1 MAARATGPMKHSRY
15 PFWLLT
21 LLAGVSALIGCA
33 PTPQRLDQ
41 DRHVGSPA
49 AITADI
55 PAPVQRVPV
64 LEPPRP
70 TAALE
75 TYSVVVT
82 DVPVRDMLF
91 ALARDA
97 KLNVDVHPSV
107 TGNVTLNAIDQS
119 LPQILDR
126 IARQVDVRFT
136 QEGDTLQVEP
146 DAPFLRNYK
155 IDYVNMAR
163 DNTSSVNVAT
173 QIATTGAAA
182 LGDGG
187 GGSGSNN
194 STTQVSSTSNH
205 QFWAT
210 LENNIRLIL
219 GNTPVAET
227 QRVTQQFNASN
238 GSTPDS
244 ESSRTTEISSE
255 AASPDVIVN
264 AESGVIS
271 VRASSRQHRQIQQFI
286 DQVMVSAQRQVLIEA
301 NVVEVKL
308 NDDYQLGVDWSLIAN
323 GAGWSVNQSLLG
335 TNLSQTPFSLLTYA
349 DRDTS
354 LGNTSST
361 IGMLRQFGD
370 IRVLSSPK
378 IMAINNQT
386 ALLKVVDNLVYFTIE
401 AETTITDGVANT
413 TFTSSV
419 HTVPVGFVMSVTP
432 QINDTDTVIL
442 NIRPTISRVIS
453 FVRDPNPALADSDV
467 ESSIPQIQV
476 REMDSILRINSGQTA
491 VLGGLIQDGVDLNRS
506 GTPLLSELPGIGD
519 AFSYRN
525 NQVSKTELVI
535 FLRPKVIRDA
545 SVSGELAD
553 YRRYLPEH
561 QQRSAEPER
570 LTQPLPLPGGG
581 T

>member
-1 MAARATGPMKHSRY
+1 MHT
-15 PFWLLT
+15 
-21 LLAGVSALIGCA
+21 
-33 PTPQRLDQ
+33 
-41 DRHVGSPA
+41 PA
-49 AITADI
+49 ATKADI

-107 TGNVTLNAIDQS
+107 TGNVTLNAIDQT

-163 DNTSSVNVAT
+163 DNTSSVSVAT

-182 LGDGG
+182 VGDSGG
-187 GGSGSNN
+187 ASGTNN
-194 STTQVSSTSNH
+194 STTSVTSTSN
-205 QFWAT
+205 QRFWGT
-210 LENNIRLIL
+210 LERNVRAIL
-219 GNTPVAET
+219 GDAVAADAT
-227 QRVTQQFNASN
+227 
-238 GSTPDS
+238 
-244 ESSRTTEISSE
+244 ESS
-255 AASPDVIVN
+255 AAVIVN
-264 AESGVIS
+264 AESGILS
-271 VRASSRQHRQIQQFI
+271 VRATTREHQQIQTFL
-286 DQVMVSAQRQVLIEA
+286 DQVQVNAQRQVLIEA
-301 NVVEVKL
+301 TVVEVKL
-308 NDDYQLGVDWSLIAN
+308 NDDYQLGVDWSLIAS
-323 GAGWSVNQSLLG
+323 GAGWSVNQALLG
-335 TNLSQTPFSLLTYA
+335 TNFSEEPFSLLTYA
-349 DRDTS
+349 DPDTS
-354 LGNTSST
+354 LGNTST
-361 IGMLRQFGD
+361 TVGMLRRFGD
-370 IRVLSSPK
+370 VKVLSSPK

-401 AETTITDGVANT
+401 AETTTTDGVSNT
-413 TFTSSV
+413 TYTSVV

-453 FVRDPNPALADSDV
+453 FVQDPNPSLQDV
-467 ESSIPQIQV
+467 ESSVPQIQV
-476 REMDSILRINSGQTA
+476 REMDSLLRINSGQTA
-491 VLGGLIQDGVDLNRS
+491 VLGGLIQDGVDLNRV
-506 GTPLLSELPGIGD
+506 GTPVLSELPGIGD
-519 AFSYRN
+519 AFSYRSN
-525 NQVSKTELVI
+525 AVSKTELVI
-535 FLRPKVIRDA
+535 FLRPRVIRDA
-545 SVSGELAD
+545 SISGDLAD
-553 YRRYLPEH
+553 YQHYLPDDR
-561 QQRSAEPER
+561 QPLSSEPQR
-570 LTQPLPLPGGG
+570 LTQPLPILGGG

>member
-1 MAARATGPMKHSRY
+1 MAGRTTKPMTDSHRTRWT
-15 PFWLLT
+15 FF
-21 LLAGVSALIGCA
+21 LLAGLIGLSGCTL
-33 PTPQRLDQ
+33 TPQQVDPG
-41 DRHVGSPA
+41 HVNSPVVN
-49 AITADI
+49 TADI
-55 PAPVQRVPV
+55 PAPVQRVPL
-64 LEPPRP
+64 LEPPRATP
-70 TAALE
+70 PQE

-97 KLNVDVHPSV
+97 KINIDVHPSV
-107 TGNVTLNAIDQS
+107 TGNVTLNAIDQT
-119 LPQILDR
+119 LPQLLDR
-126 IARQVDVRFT
+126 IARQADVRFT

-155 IDYVNMAR
+155 IDYVNMSR
-163 DNTSSVNVAT
+163 DSTSGVSVAT

-182 LGDGG
+182 VGDSG
-187 GGSGSNN
+187 GGSGGNN
-194 STTQVSSTSNH
+194 STTSVTSTSN
-205 QFWAT
+205 QRFWGT
-210 LENNIRLIL
+210 LERNVRAIL
-219 GNTPVAET
+219 GEAVGTDSTE
-227 QRVTQQFNASN
+227 
-238 GSTPDS
+238 GSP
-244 ESSRTTEISSE
+244 
-255 AASPDVIVN
+255 AVIVN
-264 AESGVIS
+264 AESGILS
-271 VRASSRQHRQIQQFI
+271 VRATTREHQQIQKFL
-286 DQVMVSAQRQVLIEA
+286 DQVQVSAQRQVLIEA
-301 NVVEVKL
+301 TVVEVKL
-308 NDDYQLGVDWSLIAN
+308 NDDYQLGVDWSLIAS

-335 TNLSQTPFSLLTYA
+335 TNLSKDPFSLLTYA
-349 DRDTS
+349 DPDTK
-354 LGNTSST
+354 LGSTETT
-361 IGMLRQFGD
+361 IGMLRRFGD

-453 FVRDPNPALADSDV
+453 YVRDPNPSLANSNV

-491 VLGGLIQDGVDLNRS
+491 VLGGLIQDGVDLSRS
-506 GTPLLSELPGIGD
+506 GTPILSEVPVIGD

-535 FLRPKVIRDA
+535 FLRPRVIRDA
-545 SVSGELAD
+545 SVSGDLAD
-553 YRRYLPEH
+553 YQRYLPEH
-561 QQRSAEPER
+561 QIRSSEPER
-570 LTQPLPLPGGG
+570 LTQPSHMPGGG